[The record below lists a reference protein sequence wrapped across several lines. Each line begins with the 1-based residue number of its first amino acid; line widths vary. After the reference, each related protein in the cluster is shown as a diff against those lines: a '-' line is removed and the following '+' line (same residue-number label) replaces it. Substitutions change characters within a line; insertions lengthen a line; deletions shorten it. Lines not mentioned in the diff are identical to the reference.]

1 MRMWMTKLLCD
12 SLNRTLAK
20 NCSIEKSLVFSVRL
34 RNDLYCV
41 EWGVKLY
48 SLTHSFSQTVFNF
61 FFTCMHKAQK
71 TKLVHASTTASSS
84 SAMLEQARLDT
95 LITLDMFVSTRS
107 TCNINLI
114 YFIWQNKQDLCMQEH
129 KNDLTCTGEH
139 YSSFVVRHVET
150 AWLDTLDKVERVE
163 SCWGEPSGIWA
174 YASSPGCMAYYYAE
188 LTVSSPA
195 VAKPIVRTQC
205 TLHLPMER

>member
-95 LITLDMFVSTRS
+95 TR
-107 TCNINLI
+107 
-114 YFIWQNKQDLCMQEH
+114 H
-129 KNDLTCTGEH
+129 
-139 YSSFVVRHVET
+139 
-150 AWLDTLDKVERVE
+150 DTTQVQCVERVE
-163 SCWGEPSGIWA
+163 PCLFRHCGRRR
-174 YASSPGCMAYYYAE
+174 SSSACVYKFHC
-188 LTVSSPA
+188 LCF
-195 VAKPIVRTQC
+195 VRTRKEKEKRQQTVWVKDYLRKRETFGC
-205 TLHLPMER
+205 YNSLLMSD